1 MTHKERIELIEH
13 KSKLLYPTGSESND
27 DWPEGYS
34 RNEVASLK
42 QSAFIAGANFALEM
56 ERWVKVGEQTPK
68 DYERVLA
75 SNGIYQVVCEY
86 KHGCFWDELEQIRG
100 IVIWQPLPKLPK

>member
-1 MTHKERIELIEH
+1 MNHIKELIEEQA
-13 KSKLLYPTGSESND
+13 KLHYATEPIMQTT
-27 DWPEGYS
+27 
-34 RNEVASLK
+34 
-42 QSAFIAGANFALEM
+42 FIKGANFALEM
-56 ERWVKVGEQTPK
+56 DRWVKVGEQTPK

-100 IVIWQPLPKLPK
+100 IVIWQPLPNLPK